1 MKQKLKCFLIF
12 LFIACSI
19 NNSIAQSKHLK
30 SEGNNAY
37 INSYFGLGIGLDYGG
52 IGIQA
57 EYLHSKYVGFF
68 AGAGYAL
75 IDPAFNAGVS
85 AKLLPDKKFCPTI
98 TAMYGYNA
106 VIKLKDFT
114 GATSSES
121 KIYYGLT
128 IGASGEIKTGKNNQ
142 NKLTAGIRLPFRN
155 NEFHKDYDA
164 LKDAGYKF
172 TPDFLP
178 ITFSVG
184 ISFGLS
190 QKK

>member
-1 MKQKLKCFLIF
+1 
-12 LFIACSI
+12 
-19 NNSIAQSKHLK
+19 
-30 SEGNNAY
+30 
-37 INSYFGLGIGLDYGG
+37 
-52 IGIQA
+52 
-57 EYLHSKYVGFF
+57 
-68 AGAGYAL
+68 
-75 IDPAFNAGVS
+75 
-85 AKLLPDKKFCPTI
+85 
-98 TAMYGYNA
+98 MYGYNA

-128 IGASGEIKTGKNNQ
+128 IGASGELKTGRTSQ
-142 NKLTAGIRLPFRN
+142 NKLTAGIRFPFRN

-172 TPDFLP
+172 NPDFLP

-190 QKK
+190 KKR